1 MKIAG
6 VLALIV
12 TTALSLWLA
21 IHKSEQLGAL
31 EATNG
36 ELESAN
42 EFLTND
48 RNRIDRL
55 YLEKQKELS
64 NVEKNLSA
72 QLDQLEK
79 STNDPCAHA
88 VVGDDRLRVLQQPVW
103 INTPVTMPDAAGG
116 ISTGNPVP

>member
-31 EATNG
+31 ETKNG
-36 ELESAN
+36 ELTSAN

-103 INTPVTMPDAAGG
+103 INTSVTMPDAAGG
-116 ISTGNPVP
+116 VSTGNPVP